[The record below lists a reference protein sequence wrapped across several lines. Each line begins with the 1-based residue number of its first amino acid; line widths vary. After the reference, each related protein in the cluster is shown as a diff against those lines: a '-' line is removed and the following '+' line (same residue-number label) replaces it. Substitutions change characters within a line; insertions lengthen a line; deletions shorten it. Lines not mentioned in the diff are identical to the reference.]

1 MQCLRLS
8 ILEKPWHQEVINK
21 ILQTTVPSHLSLD
34 AIIGKN
40 KSAAIKK
47 KTILQILSAVG
58 DITDV

>member
-1 MQCLRLS
+1 M
-8 ILEKPWHQEVINK
+8 INK

-40 KSAAIKK
+40 RSAAIKKK